1 MAKDNVAISAAMS
14 DKELLASIDKTL
26 KQAEQRFESFSAKA
40 VSSMS
45 AIEKASFTAGT
56 NIGKN
61 LGDGVK
67 QKTGDLLKQLQ
78 KVADKAATIGSKVG
92 SGAVLTVNVNELD
105 TAISKAGALNTQFKE
120 MMASTNRI
128 AENLQKMNKA
138 RTPSKAAMEEA
149 RVTLELEKQKKWME
163 QAIRYRKQAL
173 DIAQRTAREDSR
185 RRITTAGASY
195 DSAMSMSARTI
206 QERMDK
212 MKALQIVQR
221 NLSMDNQKEA
231 QQLRNVNKE
240 LAALKKANLEA
251 ANAGVE
257 LQKKNNKL
265 AESFVNLG
273 KRVLFYTGLGAL
285 TGFVRNLVEVRGQ
298 YELLERSI
306 GAVLGDFEKGSQ
318 IFREQQK
325 LALESPFTVIDLAG
339 ATKQL
344 AAYNFAAEDLVDT
357 SRRLADISAA
367 LGVPMERLTYNL
379 GQIKAQTVLMARDA
393 RDFANAGLPITQE
406 LANMYSELEGRVV
419 SVGEVMDR
427 MSNRMVS
434 FGDVMKVINRYTDQ
448 GGMFFEFQKKQAQTL
463 AGQLSNLTDAY
474 NNMLNEMGTSS
485 QGFLSGTVSALRSV
499 LEHWEAIVNV
509 LSTLITTYGI
519 YKAVQLVY
527 IALSLKQIAVT
538 VQWGKYLTIARDALR
553 GYTKATAAA
562 NAAGEGLN
570 KTLVAIAK
578 NPYGAII
585 AGLAAAGLV
594 IYKAYQNANKLKREL
609 DGIIST
615 GANTANELA
624 YDFGRLVDK
633 LNNST
638 KGSRDFGEAL
648 KEINS
653 TYGQYLPNLL
663 TEINYTDELAK
674 NYNKVIDSIYNK
686 AKAQSL
692 EKGYQAIEEE
702 FGTQQQE
709 AISSLIN
716 QLVGAKLSRRD
727 AQNLVQTFVGSLK
740 DGLQEGESYIGRF
753 NKVSKKF
760 FEGNEAEMQ
769 KLIPLYN
776 SFFGKLGDFDKLGK
790 AVEGQKNAI
799 ESLRASSDIMNRN
812 ATYNSVKEGKALDA
826 LEEKY
831 AALEQTEENRIKKL
845 RELQELYK
853 NYDDTE
859 NYKIITRELA
869 KYDKQLENWQQNV
882 KDIIAAAPEGVGSA
896 FDVLPDDNSVKYI
909 ERLKKSYSDLINQ
922 RKLLAGTN
930 TDDATKQRVE
940 DQLAV
945 VMEIGRALKVNF
957 TTQKELNKEE
967 NEETKLLKQRLSLI
981 KDISK
986 SNEELVKKTGS
997 LTTAA
1002 EKTKEAYQGMFDELL
1017 KGKGI
1022 KFEDLLTFNSTSF
1035 MKVYDEL
1042 AKGLKSDQAKNA
1054 LNKQR
1059 AEFMIEYS
1067 VQVNTASLK
1076 SAERA
1081 IGNLFQGY
1089 ELELDVQDAGQ
1100 FGSLFQSLFDYDP
1113 VSLEQLNN
1121 DVTAMLEGLEAQIS
1135 DFNER
1140 KGILTNLIENTADP
1154 SVVKAYQ
1161 AELGKMEE
1169 LESNTAKF
1177 ITSTRKKL
1185 NDTNAKY
1192 YADNFKVYQDI
1203 SKKYA
1208 DYEDRRAEI
1217 EMARQREQAAL
1228 ATEVQRQVSNVDKLK
1243 LKLET
1248 TTDPDERQ
1256 KILGEI
1262 SSLQDFVDTKSLS
1275 LSLSIDTKSKQ
1286 DQAKLDF
1293 DVFKESELYQ
1303 KSFED
1308 MANISTGSLDML
1320 MVALDELKDKVG
1332 TSHSPTDMKTF
1343 MSTYKQVRDEIQ
1355 GRDIF
1360 GSLVSNTKNWIAA
1373 TKEASALEKQLKVD
1387 QDNLTESNNR
1397 LAAAQDAAMAD
1408 PTDVQAQVELGEA
1421 IEKQAEAQKN
1431 VVNTTN
1437 QLNDT
1442 NDDAK
1447 KSWEGMAKDISNA
1460 ANAID
1465 GMNSLLGQVNEL
1477 LGITEDSEAGQA
1489 MQAFSQGLTL
1499 VSTALGV
1506 AATAMIAFH
1515 ASMLPVLAAG
1525 AAVAAV
1531 IGSVLFFTGRRD
1543 RSITKQIE
1551 ESERTVKRLDIS
1563 YKNLERTIKKSMGS
1577 AEIAAQKAAIANQK
1591 LQLIELER
1599 QLQLEKSRKGKKRDE
1614 DKIIELEGQIND
1626 LRNEIEDANTAIVDA
1641 LMGTSVKDAAESM
1654 VSDMIDAFRKGED
1667 WMASFGDS
1675 FEDMI
1680 DNMIMK
1686 AIVSKVIGAKLEEMW
1701 NEVQAR
1707 IDARSGQEQDAYQ
1720 KALANS
1726 KKDDSQLMS
1735 DLGIPKKTQKHVKD
1749 SKDVQAA
1756 VAKLREKY
1764 LKELEQAE
1772 KNLDNSNFL
1781 NPSDADFMRDWGKDM
1796 TETLKTLF
1804 PDMMDKWGIQFG
1816 EAAESGLSGLQKGI
1830 QNISESTANE
1840 ILSYLNSLIGQVFQQ
1855 TTLQQQMVNLMQL
1868 NAGTNSQVLLTLRE
1882 SFQIMSAIRDWT
1894 INISTAAGNGIRVQ
1908 LLE

>member
-78 KVADKAATIGSKVG
+78 KVADKASTIGSKVG

-105 TAISKAGALNTQFKE
+105 TAISKAGALNTQFRE
-120 MMASTNRI
+120 MVTSTNKI

-173 DIAQRTAREDSR
+173 DIAQKTAKEDSK
-185 RRITTAGASY
+185 RRIVDAGSNY
-195 DSAMSMSARTI
+195 DIAMGMSAKTI

-212 MKALQIVQR
+212 MKALQILQR
-221 NLSMDNQKEA
+221 NLSVDDANYTTRLQSVNREMIKLKNANREA
-231 QQLRNVNKE
+231 EVAGTGLRK
-240 LAALKKANLEA
+240 
-251 ANAGVE
+251 G
-257 LQKKNNKL
+257 NNKL
-265 AESFVNLG
+265 AESFQNLA
-273 KRVLFYTGLGAL
+273 KRVIFYTGLGAL
-285 TGFVRNLVEVRGQ
+285 TGFVRALVEVRGQ

-325 LALESPFTVIDLAG
+325 LALESPFTVIDLVG

-344 AAYNFAAEDLVDT
+344 AAYNFAAEELVDT

-406 LANMYSELEGRVV
+406 LANMYTELEQRTV

-434 FGDVMKVINRYTDQ
+434 FGDVMKVINRYTDE
-448 GGMFFEFQKKQAQTL
+448 GGMFFEFQQKQAATL

-474 NNMLNEMGTSS
+474 NNMLNEMGTGS
-485 QGFLSGTVSALRSV
+485 QGMLSGTISLLRRL
-499 LEHWEAIVNV
+499 LENWESIVNILGV
-509 LSTLITTYGI
+509 LLTTYGI
-519 YKAVQLVY
+519 YKTAQLAANVLITTGA
-527 IALSLKQIAVT
+527 IATEA
-538 VQWGKYLTIARDALR
+538 LTIAQIRQIRSAK
-553 GYTKATAAA
+553 GIAAA
-562 NAAGEGLN
+562 TLAANTATGMLN
-570 KTLVAIAK
+570 KTMLLLAANPYILVATGIAALVASIIVFSDKAKTLDERINSLSDSADNLK
-578 NPYGAII
+578 NAFNQEDEVNR
-585 AGLAAAGLV
+585 LADKYEELGNTIKETQQKINEIRESTDDLGRSNKDIDGYITANN
-594 IYKAYQNANKLKREL
+594 NAHKELKKTMEDL
-609 DGIIST
+609 ISITTPGIISKMDEY
-615 GANTANELA
+615 GRVLEINTQKARDYAASVSQAIAGGTENEIKELKAQRVKLQDEIEKLA
-624 YDFGRLVDK
+624 ESFNTKTVYRLGVAGNIYK
-633 LNNST
+633 
-638 KGSRDFGEAL
+638 GEATEEEL
-648 KEINS
+648 KS
-653 TYGQYLPNLL
+653 TYELLKKRQAQMINL
-663 TEINYTDELAK
+663 
-674 NYNKVIDSIYNK
+674 NKK
-686 AKAQSL
+686 
-692 EKGYQAIEEE
+692 
-702 FGTQQQE
+702 
-709 AISSLIN
+709 
-716 QLVGAKLSRRD
+716 
-727 AQNLVQTFVGSLK
+727 
-740 DGLQEGESYIGRF
+740 
-753 NKVSKKF
+753 
-760 FEGNEAEMQ
+760 
-769 KLIPLYN
+769 
-776 SFFGKLGDFDKLGK
+776 
-790 AVEGQKNAI
+790 
-799 ESLRASSDIMNRN
+799 
-812 ATYNSVKEGKALDA
+812 
-826 LEEKY
+826 
-831 AALEQTEENRIKKL
+831 LEQSENILNRIKESTQDNTK
-845 RELQELYK
+845 ELSK
-853 NYDDTE
+853 
-859 NYKIITRELA
+859 
-869 KYDKQLENWQQNV
+869 WQQTVNDIASKNERVGNV
-882 KDIIAAAPEGVGSA
+882 FKFKLDEGI
-896 FDVLPDDNSVKYI
+896 FDYT
-909 ERLKKSYSDLINQ
+909 ERLKKEYRQLKSEEEQINNGLMVDEESKKWTLE
-922 RKLLAGTN
+922 RIAML
-930 TDDATKQRVE
+930 R
-940 DQLAV
+940 
-945 VMEIGRALKVNF
+945 EIAKALGINLS
-957 TTQKELNKEE
+957 TQKELSKEE
-967 NEETKLLKQRLSLI
+967 NKETKLLKQRLSLI
-981 KDISK
+981 KDIAK

-997 LTTAA
+997 LATAA

-1022 KFEDLLTFNSTSF
+1022 KFEDLLSFNPASF
-1035 MKVYDEL
+1035 TKIYDEL
-1042 AKGLKSDQAKNA
+1042 AKDLKSDQAKNA

-1059 AEFMIEYS
+1059 AEFMVEYS

-1121 DVTAMLEGLEAQIS
+1121 DVTAMLEDLEAQIS

-1140 KGILTNLIENTADP
+1140 KGILTNLIETTADP

-1177 ITSTRKKL
+1177 INSTRKKL

-1208 DYEDRRAEI
+1208 DYENRRAEI
-1217 EMARQREQAAL
+1217 ELARQREQAAL

-1262 SSLQDFVDTKSLS
+1262 SNLQDFVDTKSLS

-1332 TSHSPTDMKTF
+1332 TSLSPTDMKTF
-1343 MSTYKQVRDEIQ
+1343 MSTYKQVRDELQ

-1360 GSLVSNTKNWIAA
+1360 GSLISNTKNWLAA
-1373 TKEASALEKQLKVD
+1373 TKEASRLEKQLKVD
-1387 QDNLTESNNR
+1387 QDALTESSNR
-1397 LAAAQDAAMAD
+1397 LAAAQEAAQAD

-1431 VVNTTN
+1431 VVDTTN
-1437 QLNDT
+1437 RLNGA

-1447 KSWEGMAKDISNA
+1447 KSWEAMSKDISNA

-1506 AATAMIAFH
+1506 AATAMIAFQ

-1543 RSITKQIE
+1543 RSITRQIE
-1551 ESERTVKRLDIS
+1551 ASERAVKRLEIS
-1563 YKNLERTIKKSMGS
+1563 YRNLQRTVEQAMGS

-1626 LRNEIEDANTAIVDA
+1626 LRNEIEDANTAIVET
-1641 LMGTSVKDAAESM
+1641 LLGTSAKDAAESM
-1654 VSDMIDAFRKGED
+1654 VSDMISAFRNGED
-1667 WMASFGDS
+1667 WMASFGESWD
-1675 FEDMI
+1675 DMI

-1686 AIVSKVIGAKLEEMW
+1686 AIVGKVLGSKIEEMMD
-1701 NEVQAR
+1701 EIQQR
-1707 IDARSGQEQDAYQ
+1707 IDARTTDEESAYQ
-1720 KALANS
+1720 RALANTEKTDSVLMKDLGMS
-1726 KKDDSQLMS
+1726 KKDK
-1735 DLGIPKKTQKHVKD
+1735 G
-1749 SKDVQAA
+1749 VQAA
-1756 VAKLREKY
+1756 IERLRQKY
-1764 LKELEQAE
+1764 LKDLEQAE
-1772 KNLDNSNFL
+1772 KNLNEASNIDA
-1781 NPSDADFMRDWGKDM
+1781 SDVDFARQWGED
-1796 TETLKTLF
+1796 LKQHLQTNF
-1804 PDMMDKWGIQFG
+1804 PGLMEEFGIKFG
-1816 EAAESGLSGLQKGI
+1816 EATENGLSGLQKGI
-1830 QNISESTANE
+1830 SSMSEETAGAIE
-1840 ILSYLNSLIGQVFQQ
+1840 AYLNIINSQVFQQ
-1855 TTLQQQMVNLMQL
+1855 TALQQQMVNLMTL
-1868 NAGTNSQVLLTLRE
+1868 NSGTNSQILLSLRAE
-1882 SFQIMSAIRDWT
+1882 FQILQSLQLWAT
-1894 INISTAAGNGIRVQ
+1894 NITTAAGNGINVRI
-1908 LLE
+1908 LPD

>member
-14 DKELLASIDKTL
+14 DKELIASIDKTL

-40 VSSMS
+40 VSSM
-45 AIEKASFTAGT
+45 ATIEKASFTAGQ

-67 QKTGDLLKQLQ
+67 QRTGDLLKQLQ
-78 KVADKAATIGSKVG
+78 KVADKASTIGSKVG

-105 TAISKAGALNTQFKE
+105 TAISKAGALNTQFRE
-120 MMASTNRI
+120 MVTSTDKI

-173 DIAQRTAREDSR
+173 DIAQKTAKEDSK
-185 RRITTAGASY
+185 RRIVDAGSNY
-195 DSAMSMSARTI
+195 DIAMGMSAKTI

-212 MKALQIVQR
+212 MKALQILQR
-221 NLSMDNQKEA
+221 NLSVDDANYTTRLQSVNREMIKLKNANREA
-231 QQLRNVNKE
+231 EVAGTGLRK
-240 LAALKKANLEA
+240 
-251 ANAGVE
+251 G
-257 LQKKNNKL
+257 NNKL
-265 AESFVNLG
+265 AESFQNLA
-273 KRVLFYTGLGAL
+273 KRVIFYTGLGAL
-285 TGFVRNLVEVRGQ
+285 TGFVRALVEVRGQ

-325 LALESPFTVIDLAG
+325 LALESPFTVIDLVG

-344 AAYNFAAEDLVDT
+344 AAYNFAAEELVDT

-406 LANMYSELEGRVV
+406 LANMYSELEQRTV

-434 FGDVMKVINRYTDQ
+434 FGDVMKVINRYTDE
-448 GGMFFEFQKKQAQTL
+448 GGMFFEFQQKQAATL

-474 NNMLNEMGTSS
+474 NNMLNEMGTGS
-485 QGFLSGTVSALRSV
+485 QGFLSGTISLFRSM
-499 LEHWEAIVNV
+499 LENWEAIVKALSV
-509 LSTLITTYGI
+509 LLTTYGA
-519 YKAVQLVY
+519 YKGAQL
-527 IALSLKQIAVT
+527 IANALMTAGVVASNA
-538 VQWGKYLTIARDALR
+538 LTIAQIRQKR
-553 GYTKATAAA
+553 STEGIAAA
-562 NAAGEGLN
+562 TLAASAATGKLN
-570 KTLVAIAK
+570 KVMLLMVA
-578 NPYGAII
+578 NPWVA
-585 AGLAAAGLV
+585 AAAGLALLISSFIVLSPKAKTLTDDLDSLRDSTDRLQDAFKQRDEIKSLVNKYEELGNTIKDTDQKINEIRESTDDLGRSNKDIDGYIAANNQAHKELNKTMEKLASVTTPGV
-594 IYKAYQNANKLKREL
+594 ITAMNRYGDILDINIGKVNEFADGLTKTLRKGTEAQVIELEKQKKNLSQEIAKMSELYNAGFVIRKGFGLTGTYEYQAKGTEKELAKFYDSITSKKKEFADIEESLYNANNIIQEIR
-609 DGIIST
+609 IST
-615 GANTANELA
+615 GEAN
-624 YDFGRLVDK
+624 
-633 LNNST
+633 
-638 KGSRDFGEAL
+638 
-648 KEINS
+648 
-653 TYGQYLPNLL
+653 
-663 TEINYTDELAK
+663 DELSKWQKTVNDIASK
-674 NYNKVIDSIYNK
+674 N
-686 AKAQSL
+686 
-692 EKGYQAIEEE
+692 ER
-702 FGTQQQE
+702 
-709 AISSLIN
+709 
-716 QLVGAKLSRRD
+716 VGNVFKFKPD
-727 AQNLVQTFVGSLK
+727 
-740 DGLQEGESYIGRF
+740 EGI
-753 NKVSKKF
+753 
-760 FEGNEAEMQ
+760 
-769 KLIPLYN
+769 
-776 SFFGKLGDFDKLGK
+776 FDY
-790 AVEGQKNAI
+790 
-799 ESLRASSDIMNRN
+799 
-812 ATYNSVKEGKALDA
+812 T
-826 LEEKY
+826 
-831 AALEQTEENRIKKL
+831 
-845 RELQELYK
+845 
-853 NYDDTE
+853 
-859 NYKIITRELA
+859 
-869 KYDKQLENWQQNV
+869 
-882 KDIIAAAPEGVGSA
+882 
-896 FDVLPDDNSVKYI
+896 
-909 ERLKKSYSDLINQ
+909 ERLKKEYRQLKSEEEQINNGLMVDEESKKWTLE
-922 RKLLAGTN
+922 RIAML
-930 TDDATKQRVE
+930 R
-940 DQLAV
+940 
-945 VMEIGRALKVNF
+945 EIAKALGINLS
-957 TTQKELNKEE
+957 TQKGLSKEE

-981 KDISK
+981 KDIAK

-997 LTTAA
+997 LATAA

-1022 KFEDLLTFNSTSF
+1022 KFEDLLSFNPASF
-1035 MKVYDEL
+1035 TKIYDEL
-1042 AKGLKSDQAKNA
+1042 AKDLKSDQAKNA

-1121 DVTAMLEGLEAQIS
+1121 DVTAMLEDLEAQIS

-1140 KGILTNLIENTADP
+1140 KGILTNLIETTADS

-1177 ITSTRKKL
+1177 INSTRKKL

-1208 DYEDRRAEI
+1208 DYENRRAEI
-1217 EMARQREQAAL
+1217 ELARQREQAAL

-1262 SSLQDFVDTKSLS
+1262 SNLQDFVDTKSLS
-1275 LSLSIDTKSKQ
+1275 LSLSIDNKSKQ

-1293 DVFKESELYQ
+1293 DIFKESELYQ

-1320 MVALDELKDKVG
+1320 LVALDELKYKV
-1332 TSHSPTDMKTF
+1332 SDLPVSDMKTF
-1343 MSTYKQVRDEIQ
+1343 MNTYKQVRDELR

-1360 GSLVSNTKNWIAA
+1360 GSLISNTKNWLAA
-1373 TKEASALEKQLKVD
+1373 TKEASRLEKQLKVD
-1387 QDNLTESNNR
+1387 QDALTESSNR
-1397 LAAAQDAAMAD
+1397 LAAAQEAAQAD

-1431 VVNTTN
+1431 VVDTTN
-1437 QLNDT
+1437 RLNGV

-1447 KSWEGMAKDISNA
+1447 KSWEGMTKDISNA

-1506 AATAMIAFH
+1506 AATAMIAFQ

-1543 RSITKQIE
+1543 RSITRQIE
-1551 ESERTVKRLDIS
+1551 ASERAVKRLDIS
-1563 YKNLERTIKKSMGS
+1563 YKNLERTINKAMGS

-1626 LRNEIEDANTAIVDA
+1626 LRNEIEDANTAIVDT

-1675 FEDMI
+1675 FEEMI

-1701 NEVQAR
+1701 EEVQAR
-1707 IDARSGQEQDAYQ
+1707 IDARSGEEQNAYQ

-1726 KKDDSQLMS
+1726 QKTDSQLMD
-1735 DLGIPKKTQKHVKD
+1735 DLGIPKKTQKHAKN
-1749 SKDVQAA
+1749 SAEVQAA
-1756 VAKLREKY
+1756 IAKLREKY

-1804 PDMMDKWGIQFG
+1804 PDMMDKWGVQFG
-1816 EAAESGLSGLQKGI
+1816 EAAESGLSGLSRGI
-1830 QNISESTANE
+1830 QGVSEETAGAIE
-1840 ILSYLNSLIGQVFQQ
+1840 AYLNIINSQVFQQ
-1855 TTLQQQMVNLMQL
+1855 TALQQQMVNLMTL
-1868 NAGTNSQVLLTLRE
+1868 NSGTNSQILLSLRAE
-1882 SFQIMSAIRDWT
+1882 FQILQSLQLWAT
-1894 INISTAAGNGIRVQ
+1894 NITTAAGNGINVRI
-1908 LLE
+1908 LPD

>member
-26 KQAEQRFESFSAKA
+26 KQAEQRFESFSARA

-120 MMASTNRI
+120 MMASTNKI

-173 DIAQRTAREDSR
+173 DIAQKTAKEDSK
-185 RRITTAGASY
+185 RRIVDAGSNY
-195 DSAMSMSARTI
+195 DIAMGMSAKTI

-212 MKALQIVQR
+212 MKALQILQR
-221 NLSMDNQKEA
+221 GLSVDDANYTTRLQ
-231 QQLRNVNKE
+231 NVNREMVK
-240 LAALKKANLEA
+240 LKKANQEA
-251 ANAGVE
+251 EVAGTG
-257 LQKKNNKL
+257 LRKGNNKL
-265 AESFVNLG
+265 AESFQNLA
-273 KRVLFYTGLGAL
+273 KRVIFYTGLGAL
-285 TGFVRNLVEVRGQ
+285 TGFVRALVEVRGQ

-318 IFREQQK
+318 IFREQKK
-325 LALESPFTVIDLAG
+325 LALESPFTVIDLVG

-406 LANMYSELEGRVV
+406 LANMYTELEQRTV

-434 FGDVMKVINRYTDQ
+434 FGDVMKVINRYTDE
-448 GGMFFEFQKKQAQTL
+448 GGMFFEFQQKQAATL

-474 NNMLNEMGTSS
+474 NNMLNEMGTGS
-485 QGFLSGTVSALRSV
+485 QGFLSGTISLLRSM
-499 LEHWEAIVNV
+499 LENWEAIVKV
-509 LSTLITTYGI
+509 LSVLLTTYGA
-519 YKAVQLVY
+519 YKGAQLIANALMTAGVISTEALTIAQIRQIRSAKGIAAATLAASKATGMLNKAMLLMVANPWIGAVAGLAFFVSSF
-527 IALSLKQIAVT
+527 IALSPKAKT
-538 VQWGKYLTIARDALR
+538 LTDDLDDLRDSTEKLQDAFKKRDDIYQLIDQ
-553 GYTKATAAA
+553 Y
-562 NAAGEGLN
+562 ESLN
-570 KTLVAIAK
+570 KTYKDTKERVIELREGSDDMGRSNEKLIGYVKANDKAHEGLKTVMQTIVDKTTPDIINAMNRYGDVLDINIDKVKEFANGLTTTIRKGTQAQADELEKQRQNLNREIADMSDLYNKGFVIRKGFGLTGTYEFRAKGTEKELADFYNLIISKGKEVAKIEED
-578 NPYGAII
+578 
-585 AGLAAAGLV
+585 LEAANNV
-594 IYKAYQNANKLKREL
+594 IQEIR
-609 DGIIST
+609 IST
-615 GANTANELA
+615 GEANNEL
-624 YDFGRLVDK
+624 
-633 LNNST
+633 
-638 KGSRDFGEAL
+638 SRWQKTVNDIASSNERVGNVFKFKPDEG
-648 KEINS
+648 IFD
-653 TYGQYLPNLL
+653 
-663 TEINYTDELAK
+663 YTD
-674 NYNKVIDSIYNK
+674 
-686 AKAQSL
+686 
-692 EKGYQAIEEE
+692 
-702 FGTQQQE
+702 
-709 AISSLIN
+709 
-716 QLVGAKLSRRD
+716 
-727 AQNLVQTFVGSLK
+727 
-740 DGLQEGESYIGRF
+740 
-753 NKVSKKF
+753 
-760 FEGNEAEMQ
+760 
-769 KLIPLYN
+769 
-776 SFFGKLGDFDKLGK
+776 
-790 AVEGQKNAI
+790 
-799 ESLRASSDIMNRN
+799 
-812 ATYNSVKEGKALDA
+812 
-826 LEEKY
+826 
-831 AALEQTEENRIKKL
+831 
-845 RELQELYK
+845 
-853 NYDDTE
+853 
-859 NYKIITRELA
+859 
-869 KYDKQLENWQQNV
+869 
-882 KDIIAAAPEGVGSA
+882 
-896 FDVLPDDNSVKYI
+896 
-909 ERLKKSYSDLINQ
+909 RLKKEYRQLKSEEEQINKGLMVDEEAKKWTLERIAMLRKIAEALGVDL
-922 RKLLAGTN
+922 L
-930 TDDATKQRVE
+930 TK
-940 DQLAV
+940 
-945 VMEIGRALKVNF
+945 
-957 TTQKELNKEE
+957 KEQVKEE

-1059 AEFMIEYS
+1059 AEFMIDYS

-1081 IGNLFQGY
+1081 IGGLFQGY
-1089 ELELDVQDAGQ
+1089 ELELDVQGAGQ

-1113 VSLEQLNN
+1113 VSLEQLNS
-1121 DVTAMLEGLEAQIS
+1121 DVTAVLDDLEAQIS

-1140 KGILTNLIENTADP
+1140 KGILNNLISSSTDP
-1154 SVVKAYQ
+1154 AVINAYK
-1161 AELGKMEE
+1161 AELGKMEQ

-1177 ITSTRKKL
+1177 IIKTRKQL

-1208 DYEDRRAEI
+1208 DYESKRAEI

-1228 ATEVQRQVSNVDKLK
+1228 ATEVKREVSKVDDLK

-1248 TTDPDERQ
+1248 TTDPNERQ
-1256 KILGEI
+1256 KILREI
-1262 SSLQDFVDTKSLS
+1262 NELQKFVDTKSLD
-1275 LSLSIDTKSKQ
+1275 LSFSIDNKAKQ

-1293 DVFKESELYQ
+1293 DAFKESELYQ

-1332 TSHSPTDMKTF
+1332 TSLSPTDMKTF

-1360 GSLVSNTKNWIAA
+1360 GSLVSNTKNWMAA
-1373 TKEASALEKQLKVD
+1373 TKEVSRLEKQLKVD
-1387 QDNLTESNNR
+1387 QDTLTESSNR
-1397 LAAAQDAAMAD
+1397 LASAQEAAMAD
-1408 PTDVQAQVELGEA
+1408 PTDVQAQIELGDA

-1431 VVNTTN
+1431 VVDTTN
-1437 QLNDT
+1437 QLNDA
-1442 NDDAK
+1442 NDKAK

-1506 AATAMIAFH
+1506 AATAMIAFQ

-1543 RSITKQIE
+1543 RSITRQIE
-1551 ESERTVKRLDIS
+1551 ESERAVKRLDIS
-1563 YKNLERTIKKSMGS
+1563 YKNLERTIKKAMGS

-1626 LRNEIEDANTAIVDA
+1626 LRNEIEDANTAIVDT

-1701 NEVQAR
+1701 EEVQAR
-1707 IDARSGQEQDAYQ
+1707 IDARSGEEQNAYQ
-1720 KALANS
+1720 RALANS
-1726 KKDDSQLMS
+1726 QKTDSQLMT
-1735 DLGIPKKTQKHVKD
+1735 DLGIPKKTQKYAKK
-1749 SKDVQAA
+1749 SADVQAA

-1772 KNLDNSNFL
+1772 KNLDNDNFL
-1781 NPSDADFMRDWGKDM
+1781 NPSDADFMRDFGKDM
-1796 TETLKTLF
+1796 AESLKALF
-1804 PDMMDKWGIQFG
+1804 PDLMDKWGIQFG
-1816 EAAESGLSGLQKGI
+1816 EAAESGLSGLTRGI
-1830 QNISESTANE
+1830 QGITEETAGTIE
-1840 ILSYLNSLIGQVFQQ
+1840 AYLNIINSQVFQQ
-1855 TTLQQQMVNLMQL
+1855 TALQQQMVNLMTM
-1868 NAGTNSQVLLTLRE
+1868 NAGTNSQILLSLRAE
-1882 SFQIMSAIRDWT
+1882 FQILQSLQLWAT
-1894 INISTAAGNGIRVQ
+1894 NITTAAGNGINVRI
-1908 LLE
+1908 LPD

>member
-26 KQAEQRFESFSAKA
+26 KQAEQRFESFSARA

-120 MMASTNRI
+120 MMASTNKI

-149 RVTLELEKQKKWME
+149 RVTLELEKQKKRME

-195 DSAMSMSARTI
+195 DSAMSMSSKTI

-221 NLSMDNQKEA
+221 NLSMDNEKEA

-240 LAALKKANLEA
+240 LLNLKRANQEA

-265 AESFVNLG
+265 AESFSNLG

-285 TGFVRNLVEVRGQ
+285 TGFVRSLVEVRGQ

-448 GGMFFEFQKKQAQTL
+448 GGMFFEFQKKQAATL

-509 LSTLITTYGI
+509 LGTLITTYGV

-538 VQWGKYLTIARDALR
+538 VQWGKYLTIAKEALR

-562 NAAGEGLN
+562 NSAGEGLN

-594 IYKAYQNANKLKREL
+594 IYKAYQNANKFKKEL
-609 DGIIST
+609 DGIITS
-615 GANTANELA
+615 GSIAAQGLVG
-624 YDFGRLVDK
+624 DFDALIRK
-633 LNNST
+633 LNSST
-638 KGSRDFGEAL
+638 KGSEDFNSAL
-648 KEINS
+648 KEINN
-653 TYGQYLPNLL
+653 TYGQYLPNVL
-663 TEINYTDELAK
+663 TEINYAKELAD
-674 NYNKVIDSIYNK
+674 NYNKVVAAIYNK
-686 AKAQSL
+686 SKAQALDKS
-692 EKGYQAIEEE
+692 YQSIEEE
-702 FGTQQQE
+702 YGTNQQE
-709 AISSLIN
+709 SI
-716 QLVGAKLSRRD
+716 
-727 AQNLVQTFVGSLK
+727 K
-740 DGLQEGESYIGRF
+740 DI
-753 NKVSKKF
+753 
-760 FEGNEAEMQ
+760 
-769 KLIPLYN
+769 
-776 SFFGKLGDFDKLGK
+776 
-790 AVEGQKNAI
+790 I
-799 ESLRASSDIMNRN
+799 EILSSDIDKGLSKVDVQQSIKNFVASLDNGLAEGETYAQRFYKTVETYLGDN
-812 ATYNSVKEGKALDA
+812 GKTSQVFRSYGAQLFNPIQKLAKAYKGQKDAIDEVRASADILYGGATFKSKEEGKLVDA
-826 LEEKY
+826 VNEKY
-831 AALEQTEENRIKKL
+831 NDLAQTQENNINKL
-845 RELQELYK
+845 KELQQIYQDAGDDYY
-853 NYDDTE
+853 YDQVTKDLE
-859 NYKIITRELA
+859 
-869 KYDKQLENWQQNV
+869 KYNVQLENWQKNV
-882 KDIIAAAPEGVGSA
+882 KDIIAAAPKGAGSA

-909 ERLKKSYSDLINQ
+909 ERLKKSYNDLINQ
-922 RKLLAGTN
+922 RKLLVGTN

-981 KDISK
+981 KDIAK

-1022 KFEDLLTFNSTSF
+1022 KFEDLLTFNPTSF

-1081 IGNLFQGY
+1081 IGGLFQGY
-1089 ELELDVQDAGQ
+1089 ELELDVQGAGQ

-1113 VSLEQLNN
+1113 VSLEQLNA
-1121 DVTAMLEGLEAQIS
+1121 DVTAVLDDLEAQIS

-1140 KGILTNLIENTADP
+1140 KGILNNLISSSTDP
-1154 SVVKAYQ
+1154 AVINAYK

-1177 ITSTRKKL
+1177 ITKTRKQL

-1208 DYEDRRAEI
+1208 DYESKRAEI

-1228 ATEVQRQVSNVDKLK
+1228 ATEVKREVSKVDDLK

-1248 TTDPDERQ
+1248 TTDPNERQ
-1256 KILGEI
+1256 KILREIGE
-1262 SSLQDFVDTKSLS
+1262 LQKFVDTKSLD
-1275 LSLSIDTKSKQ
+1275 LSFSIDNKAKQ

-1293 DVFKESELYQ
+1293 DAFKESELYQ

-1332 TSHSPTDMKTF
+1332 TSLSPTDMKTF

-1360 GSLVSNTKNWIAA
+1360 GSLVSNTKNWMAA
-1373 TKEASALEKQLKVD
+1373 TKEVSRLEKQLKVD
-1387 QDNLTESNNR
+1387 QDTLTESSNR
-1397 LAAAQDAAMAD
+1397 LASAQEAAMAD
-1408 PTDVQAQVELGEA
+1408 PTDVQAQIELGDA

-1431 VVNTTN
+1431 VVDTTN
-1437 QLNDT
+1437 QLNDA
-1442 NDDAK
+1442 NDKAK

-1506 AATAMIAFH
+1506 AATAMIAFQ

-1543 RSITKQIE
+1543 RSITRQIE
-1551 ESERTVKRLDIS
+1551 ESERAVKRLDIS
-1563 YKNLERTIKKSMGS
+1563 YKNLERTIKKAMGS

-1626 LRNEIEDANTAIVDA
+1626 LRNEIEDANTAIVDT

-1701 NEVQAR
+1701 EEVQAR
-1707 IDARSGQEQDAYQ
+1707 IDARSGEEQNAYQ
-1720 KALANS
+1720 RALANS
-1726 KKDDSQLMS
+1726 QKTDSQLMT
-1735 DLGIPKKTQKHVKD
+1735 DLGIPKKTQKYAKK
-1749 SKDVQAA
+1749 SAEVQAA

-1772 KNLDNSNFL
+1772 KNLDNDNFL
-1781 NPSDADFMRDWGKDM
+1781 NPSDADFMRDFGKDM
-1796 TETLKTLF
+1796 AESLKALF
-1804 PDMMDKWGIQFG
+1804 PDLMDKWGIQFG

-1868 NAGTNSQVLLTLRE
+1868 NAGTSSQVLLALRE

-1894 INISTAAGNGIRVQ
+1894 INISTPAGNGIRVQ